1 MSLAKEL
8 LYTKKQLSYLYTLI
22 VGSNSTS
29 SRNVYGYYTST
40 GNYFGSLEPTEFEN
54 TIITQFTTSI
64 TSNSST
70 IELRFQDSMRPS
82 AVELTIEFQETNNSY
97 KLVGV
102 GDWDR
107 FYFTSSSIPDMQ
119 NHSILHARIYVSVD
133 TSWDD

>member
-8 LYTKKQLSYLYTLI
+8 LYAKKQLSYLYTLI
-22 VGSNSTS
+22 VGSNDVP
-29 SRNVYGYYTST
+29 SRIVYGYTST

-54 TIITQFTTSI
+54 TTITQFTTSI
-64 TSNSST
+64 TSSSST
-70 IELRFQDSMRPS
+70 IELRFQDSMRS
-82 AVELTIEFQETNNSY
+82 SVVELTIEFQETNNSY
-97 KLVGV
+97 KLVGA

-107 FYFTSSSIPDMQ
+107 FYFTAPSIPDMQ